1 MSSNTNNISS
11 INSLRQNNDQY
22 DSPLDIPIWVGDKL
36 VGKPRNTAFKAG
48 LEDAKKADQE
58 AAIRQ
63 EFIEAAEYNRGY

>member
-1 MSSNTNNISS
+1 MSNKVDTGIK
-11 INSLRQNNDQY
+11 SLRQDDDQY

-36 VGKPRNTAFKAG
+36 VSKPRDQAFKAG
-48 LEDAKKADQE
+48 LERAKKADRE